1 METQVGSVSGS
12 GESAPRKWRALE
24 PLERRVLGVLVEKAK
39 TVPDSYPMTLNGI
52 VSGCNQKSN
61 REPKMDVD
69 ENQVENAIESLR
81 RDGAMVEIHGGG
93 RVPKFKHFAYEWLG
107 VDKVE
112 LAVMTEL
119 LLRGEQTLGDLRA
132 RASRMEAIPDLG
144 TLQTI
149 VRRLV
154 DRGLMQELTPP
165 GRGQLVSHNL
175 YPEGERNRLLARA
188 RSGELG
194 GSDSEAT
201 SSMPS
206 SSSSSPG
213 LVQELVETVRQL
225 EARVAELERR
235 LGIGEGGASG

>member
-1 METQVGSVSGS
+1 METRLGNADQA
-12 GESAPRKWRALE
+12 EQLPRKWRPLE
-24 PLERRVLGVLVEKAK
+24 PLERRVLGVLIEKAK

-61 REPKMDVD
+61 REPKMEVD
-69 ENQVENAIESLR
+69 ENQVENAIETLR

-132 RASRMEAIPDLG
+132 RASRMESIPDLG
-144 TLQTI
+144 TLQSI

-154 DRGLMQELTPP
+154 ERGLVQELTPA

-175 YPEGERNRLLARA
+175 YPDQERARLLARA

-194 GSDSEAT
+194 GADTETLSAAPSRVASDQ
-201 SSMPS
+201 
-206 SSSSSPG
+206 
-213 LVQELVETVRQL
+213 LHELIETVRQL
-225 EARVAELERR
+225 ESRVAELERR
-235 LGIGEGGASG
+235 LS

>member
-52 VSGCNQKSN
+52 VAGCNQKSN

-107 VDKVE
+107 VDKLE

-144 TLQTI
+144 SLQTI

-175 YPEGERNRLLARA
+175 YPESERNRLLARA

-194 GSDSEAT
+194 GGDSETT
-201 SSMPS
+201 SSTPS
-206 SSSSSPG
+206 SSASSPS
-213 LVQELVETVRQL
+213 LVQELVETVRRL

-235 LGIGEGGASG
+235 AGIGSGGASG